1 MKVTATLYN
10 FDGTEKWT
18 QDAMV
23 DVFPETA
30 SVAFTVP
37 QLPDLSTTYFLK
49 LYATDRF
56 SKVASDNF
64 YWLSTKPDELA
75 WDKTHDTV
83 NTPQS
88 AYADMTALQRSRYP
102 FRCGCRPNLLLHH
115 ALRPSR
121 CVLLRAPTTPPV
133 NAAECDGGF
142 LVPATDREQSH
153 QDAGLHDPATAG

>member
-1 MKVTATLYN
+1 MAPQ
-10 FDGTEKWT
+10 KWT

-37 QLPDLSTTYFLK
+37 QLADLSTTYFLK

-64 YWLSTKPDELA
+64 YWLSTKPDEMA

-88 AYADMTALQRSRYP
+88 AYADMTALQRSHTR
-102 FRCGCRPNLLLHH
+102 FAAGADQTCRL
-115 ALRPSR
+115 ALRNAHCRAS
-121 CVLLRAPTTPPV
+121 CAAPTTPPV
-133 NAAECDGGF
+133 SATECDGGF
-142 LVPATDREQSH
+142 LYQQLTVSNPTKTLAFMVQ
-153 QDAGLHDPATAG
+153 LTAGEE